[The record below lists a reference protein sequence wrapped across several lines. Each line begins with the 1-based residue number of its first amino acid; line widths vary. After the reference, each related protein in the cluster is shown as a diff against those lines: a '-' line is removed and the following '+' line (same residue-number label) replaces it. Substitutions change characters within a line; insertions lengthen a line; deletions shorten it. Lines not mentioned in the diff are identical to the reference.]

1 MEQTNPLA
9 AIADNAYFAQHA
21 EFPGVK
27 GNLTAPG
34 TPWILYGGSL
44 AGAETAFSIVT
55 YGGKGEK
62 ILYGG
67 IGSSGV
73 IHAVYAYPEWFVSTS
88 FRAVILTPLRYD
100 PIQKYGPQ
108 DCIARLNNIIEKTDM
123 LIEANNTA
131 AIAQLKELFGLQ
143 DLQDL
148 RDFVYT
154 MSLPIGGPM
163 NYPLGTYQEL
173 NWNASYSNPMFW
185 QICGNVTN
193 DNAPKNITDNDY
205 ALANYTNG
213 ESWPG
218 LGGYA
223 NMFQQVFLP
232 LCESGNYGSSDP
244 GCYGV
249 SNGRVCLI
257 SCVLALTSSQS
268 LIGLI
273 RQSQLPVLISTRV
286 CYHRRERCSLG

>member
-1 MEQTNPLA
+1 MEP

-21 EFPGVK
+21 EFPGVD

-73 IHAVYAYPEWFVSTS
+73 IHAVYAYPEWYVQACVPTHL
-88 FRAVILTPLRYD
+88 LTHFRYD

-108 DCIARLNNIIEKTDM
+108 DCIARFNNIFEKTDM
-123 LIEANNTA
+123 LIDANNTA

-143 DLQDL
+143 DLEDL

-173 NWNASYSNPMFW
+173 NWNASYSNPFFW
-185 QICGNVTN
+185 QMCGNVTN
-193 DNAPKNITDNDY
+193 DQAPKNITDNDY

-223 NMFQQVFLP
+223 NFFQQNFLP
-232 LCESGNYGSSDP
+232 LCESGNIGSSDP

-249 SNGRVCLI
+249 SNGGHARLPVL
-257 SCVLALTSSQS
+257 LALTLSQNP
-268 LIGLI
+268 IGLTRRP
-273 RQSQLPVLISTRV
+273 RQPVLISTRV
-286 CYHRRERCSLG
+286 CYDCLVSRS